1 MMPKKP
7 FVLHLLVLLW
17 LIFSSIFLIFAYYSF
32 EMVLN
37 VLEWSVTNPSFYDP
51 MVFFSYL
58 MFAISMLVFG
68 VIFIIFA
75 YETYKGRKWV
85 WNAGIIFSTI
95 FLVIF
100 GFLMMS
106 LMITA
111 LVFMDTRFS
120 IPMLIAVMV
129 AFLTD
134 LGIIFFVTRP
144 QIKAYMHSPES
155 NELSSSFLSR
165 LNDLYNDEY
174 GGDEE

>member
-1 MMPKKP
+1 MPKKP
-7 FVLHLLVLLW
+7 FVLHLLISLW
-17 LIFSSIFLIFAYYSF
+17 LIFSSIFIIFAYYSF

-37 VLEWSVTNPSFYDP
+37 VLQWSVTNPSFYDP

-68 VIFIIFA
+68 VIFIIFS

-100 GFLMMS
+100 GFLMVS

-120 IPMLIAVMV
+120 IPMLIAVMI

-144 QIKAYMHSPES
+144 NVKAYLHSPES
-155 NELSSSFLSR
+155 NALSSSLLSR
-165 LNDLYNDEY
+165 INDLYNDEY
-174 GGDEE
+174 HEDDD

>member
-1 MMPKKP
+1 
-7 FVLHLLVLLW
+7 
-17 LIFSSIFLIFAYYSF
+17 
-32 EMVLN
+32 MVLN

-68 VIFIIFA
+68 VIFIIFS
-75 YETYKGRKWV
+75 YETYTGRKWA

-100 GFLMMS
+100 GFLMVS

-120 IPMLIAVMV
+120 IPMLIAVMI

-134 LGIIFFVTRP
+134 LGIIFFITRP
-144 QIKAYMHSPES
+144 NVKAYMHSPES
-155 NELSSSFLSR
+155 NKLSSSLLSR
-165 LNDLYNDEY
+165 LNDLYHDEY
-174 GGDEE
+174 QQDDE